1 MKYSVKDLM
10 LKTAI
15 KRVLNGRM
23 MVVRQRQRIERLRN
37 LQCATQS
44 AEQMLQEL
52 EDSLATFEIHE
63 RDLRERLNS
72 RRSAKPTF
80 NSSSADSVESSR

>member
-1 MKYSVKDLM
+1 MKYSAKDLM

-44 AEQMLQEL
+44 AEQLLQEL
-52 EDSLATFEIHE
+52 KDSLATFEIHE
-63 RDLRERLNS
+63 RELRERQNF
-72 RRSAKPTF
+72 RRSAKPSF
-80 NSSSADSVESSR
+80 DS